1 MSIKL
6 RIILL
11 SLIGNIAIAAVF
23 LTLAQYQTSQKD
35 QTAIES
41 SATVYG
47 QAWRTVLNDS
57 FDNSVGFFHPQSG
70 DMDKITI
77 WQVDT
82 TAEDPPVLVDFLE
95 TEEVGVDLK
104 EYLDQYFEDAFGWGE
119 LSFVMLFDRGGVRL
133 YCGTAYEGLGI
144 DPCAEEAKPEFISS
158 VSGKGIQELKDKLW
172 LTMNNQ

>member
-35 QTAIES
+35 QAAIES

-119 LSFVMLFDRGGVRL
+119 LSFVMLLMYMPFNSPMLLDLLMLYFHHLLLTQRL
-133 YCGTAYEGLGI
+133 LFLI
-144 DPCAEEAKPEFISS
+144 QKPYNYLY
-158 VSGKGIQELKDKLW
+158 QQHLL
-172 LTMNNQ
+172 